1 MIDKIENIYKILSD
15 EISNGREYFLNLT
28 LEYQK
33 KIHDQEVSELNEQIN
48 KLKDEQSKKTQE
60 MQNNLNK
67 ADQNKKDINDS
78 DDEADDEKED
88 EENTDDFPEVTLE
101 ELTEEL
107 QDSENR
113 FEKVK
118 SNFETRF
125 NDVALLNVY
134 NENSYINS
142 FYYAISKI
150 NEKLKDNSIKRY
162 TWGYID
168 EKEI

>member
-1 MIDKIENIYKILSD
+1 
-15 EISNGREYFLNLT
+15 
-28 LEYQK
+28 
-33 KIHDQEVSELNEQIN
+33 
-48 KLKDEQSKKTQE
+48 

-67 ADQNKKDINDS
+67 PDQNKKDINDS

-101 ELTEEL
+101 ELIEEL